1 MGLCAIAP
9 TIKFLVHSKSF
20 LSNFPFKMPI
30 DYHLYSKQLN
40 IFLDEA
46 DAFKAEYADNPSMY
60 AVAKKITDLLLS
72 DRDLPFD
79 DARHPFHRF
88 WALSPIAE
96 VIQEQV
102 QEPSLR
108 PYVVSFFHSGGANY
122 EDLCDF
128 LDKFWDWAE
137 YSDSDSEDSGSED
150 SEDEDE
156 HIPPQNNPNAVID
169 LTESDDDDDDDED
182 AQTELSE
189 EDEEDED
196 EQMQPQDTFLRDHGA
211 QLPRL
216 QIPPASQQRWDAF
229 FDEPVRRR
237 LDFDNDLVASMPAYP
252 PQLIRT
258 SD

>member
-1 MGLCAIAP
+1 
-9 TIKFLVHSKSF
+9 
-20 LSNFPFKMPI
+20 MPI

-46 DAFKAEYADNPSMY
+46 DAFKAEYADNPRMY
-60 AVAKKITDLLLS
+60 AIAKKITDLLLA

-79 DARHPFHRF
+79 DERHPFNRF
-88 WALSPIAE
+88 WSLAPVAE

-102 QEPSLR
+102 QEPDLR

-150 SEDEDE
+150 ESV
-156 HIPPQNNPNAVID
+156 HQNNPNEIID
-169 LTESDDDDDDDED
+169 LTESDDEEEDDED
-182 AQTELSE
+182 EDE
-189 EDEEDED
+189 DEDEEDE
-196 EQMQPQDTFLRDHGA
+196 EQPQDNFLRDHGA

-216 QIPPASQQRWDAF
+216 QIPPASQQRWDNF

-252 PQLIRT
+252 PQLVRT